1 MMDKLMY
8 LVQWGDSKE
17 KAWSG
22 TNWHLYKALQN
33 YLELVDIDIPIT
45 PTPSFFQQLFNLKS
59 DQPDVGLRVTKQ
71 GGKYAKT
78 FLPKRDNITLLQF
91 AENVFNK
98 RTLEHIF
105 IKI

>member
-1 MMDKLMY
+1 MY

-71 GGKYAKT
+71 GGSMLRHFFPRGIISHYS
-78 FLPKRDNITLLQF
+78 NLQKMYLI
-91 AENVFNK
+91 K